1 MKNLKLI
8 VIAMLV
14 IAMSL
19 VLFTACGETE
29 EPAVTLDPNATQATG
44 TEAPTTTEEP
54 TETTDPA
61 AEAQAIAN
69 TAFETYKTNV
79 TTADAEATVADGTVF
94 VVEHNAKFYTFT
106 VTAGALVAGEVTE
119 TAPAAFE
126 GLEVV
131 TDAALLAGITGVTI
145 YAAPAEA

>member
-19 VLFTACGETE
+19 VLFTACGEAKETTPTATPAGSEAPVGTE
-29 EPAVTLDPNATQATG
+29 E
-44 TEAPTTTEEP
+44 PTTTEP
-54 TETTDPA
+54 ATTEDDA
-61 AEAQAIAN
+61 AQAQAIAN
-69 TAFETYKTNV
+69 TAYETYKTNV

-106 VTAGALVAGEVTE
+106 VTSGALVAGEVTE
-119 TAPAAFE
+119 TAPTAFE
-126 GLEVV
+126 GLEEV
-131 TDAALLAGITGVTI
+131 TDATLLAGITGVTI